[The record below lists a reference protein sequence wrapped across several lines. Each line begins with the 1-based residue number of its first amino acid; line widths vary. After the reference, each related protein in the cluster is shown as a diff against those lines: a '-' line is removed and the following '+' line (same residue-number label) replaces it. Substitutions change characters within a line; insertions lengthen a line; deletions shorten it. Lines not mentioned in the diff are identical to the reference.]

1 MQGRLSFVVGA
12 ADAAGTS
19 TACSA
24 IAGTLGRPFGQ
35 LTPLQPHFEGP
46 LLEGIPQLGAKAP
59 GRPGREDR
67 PVPWSFRPFHIR
79 GGAPEPARSTGARAE
94 RPTRS

>member
-1 MQGRLSFVVGA
+1 MQGRLPLVVERPMLQEP
-12 ADAAGTS
+12 S

-46 LLEGIPQLGAKAP
+46 LLE
-59 GRPGREDR
+59 
-67 PVPWSFRPFHIR
+67 
-79 GGAPEPARSTGARAE
+79 
-94 RPTRS
+94 